1 MGPRTRLA
9 WGFGASLLVVL
20 AMLAATSYGEGSTQK
35 FLGFWLKLT
44 LIIGTMWLAWP
55 DLVRV
60 GKRLPPKIVVLA
72 LITLVGILI
81 QPRFGALLLAL
92 TLVYWAGWWLYQKV
106 FVRPN
111 SIDRPM

>member
-9 WGFGASLLVVL
+9 WGFGASLIVLL
-20 AMLAATSYGEGSTQK
+20 AMLATTAYDEWSTNR

-44 LIIGTMWLAWP
+44 LILGTMWLAWP
-55 DLVRV
+55 DLVRL
-60 GKRLPPKIVVLA
+60 GKRLPPKIIVLA
-72 LITLVGILI
+72 LISLVVILI
-81 QPRFGALLLAL
+81 QPRIGALLLAL
-92 TLVYWAGWWLYQKV
+92 TLVYWAAWWLYQKV